1 MRIDQRLV
9 QIYPELSRSKAQD
22 CIKEGLVK
30 VNDKIIKK
38 SSYDVSED
46 DVITMDQPDIA
57 FASRAG
63 FKLYDVIED
72 FGLNLKDR
80 ICIDVGASTGGF
92 TDVCLQQ
99 GAKKVYAV
107 DVGRDQLIE
116 RLKQDPRVINME
128 SCNCRYLTS
137 DLFEERPEFAC
148 MDVSFI
154 SAKLIL
160 PALFEIMNTKE
171 LVILIKPQFEAG
183 KSNIGKNGIV
193 KDEKVHIQVLKDMV
207 DFVVEHGLYV
217 HHLQESS
224 ILGRD
229 GNREFVMHICD
240 KPSQNIF
247 DYRKIV
253 KEHKIKR

>member
-1 MRIDQRLV
+1 MRIDQKLV
-9 QIYPELSRSKAQD
+9 QLYPELSRSKAQD

-30 VNDKIIKK
+30 VNDKIITK
-38 SSYDVSED
+38 SSMQVEEN
-46 DVITMDQPDIA
+46 DVIRMEQPEIA

-72 FGLNLKDR
+72 FGLHLKNR

-92 TDVCLQQ
+92 TDVCLKQ
-99 GAKKVYAV
+99 GALKVYAV
-107 DVGRDQLIE
+107 DVGKDQLLE
-116 RLKQDPRVINME
+116 RLKNDSRVVNME
-128 SCNCRYLTS
+128 SCNCRYLTK
-137 DLFEERPEFAC
+137 DMFDELPTFAC

-160 PALFEIMNTKE
+160 PALFEVLEKKE

-193 KDEKVHIQVLKDMV
+193 KDEKVHIQVLKEMV
-207 DFVVEHGLYV
+207 DFVVSHGLYV

-229 GNREFVMHICD
+229 GNREFVMHISD
-240 KPSQNIF
+240 QPSQNVF

-253 KEHKIKR
+253 KEHKKKR